1 MKKKLLAL
9 LVVLTLVVCFLA
21 SCGEC
26 KHETVGADGK
36 CTECGEQIKDPTP
49 TPDPEPEPEPE
60 HVCVD
65 ANGDFVC
72 DDPECGEPVIPPTPD
87 RTGKTY
93 DWDSANLKIQ
103 MNLTSS
109 GNELDATSKRY
120 MAGDEKASKN
130 AKIDTAVAD
139 RNLDMFETTK
149 ISIAYQYIEDNEKY
163 LDKTQGWGQYYIN
176 GIPADRST
184 YVDGETADMYC
195 GLAFDLTMASALGY
209 FHNLKAESIN
219 GTAVKNYFTFLLDD
233 YRPQFDQE
241 GYIYEFMQDLS
252 PIPES
257 KMYLLASNF
266 TLDVIRSIYCIPV
279 SVGLLESLDV
289 ADLPAGSDADGDG
302 KYEINEFYAMI
313 RNMGWTYDMLAELSA
328 AAYDNTSGE
337 ANANLNDVLGFAFD
351 NIMGLPKV
359 GFTYSVDFNWYN
371 MEMKEGVPE
380 YTVNAGATDALY
392 DIITAWE
399 NFFSKPGVIK
409 LASTKVDG
417 VTKQDAYWQMG
428 ATSNLMGIRER
439 FSLDKILFGGVLLL
453 GALDYDEY
461 QNMENGFGIAPIP
474 LYKAG
479 ANSQYTSAIHN
490 LARVIGILDKVSAD
504 RFSKCTA
511 YLDFQSINS
520 DEIRDLYNR
529 SLNFD
534 TGLGEEYNIEM
545 IEYLVDHIRNNR
557 DQYIENMMMRTDV
570 LGAANTPNSKYK
582 FGSFL
587 NGSQT
592 SANVRD
598 WFAEGK
604 ALKDVALKLLVAK
617 FVALP

>member
-1 MKKKLLAL
+1 MKKKLLVL
-9 LVVLTLVVCFLA
+9 LAVLTLVVCMLV

-26 KHETVGADGK
+26 EHETVGEDGK
-36 CTECGEQIKDPTP
+36 CTECGEQIEDP

-60 HVCVD
+60 PEHEGVD
-65 ANGDFVC
+65 ANRDFVC
-72 DDPECGEPVIPPTPD
+72 DDPGCGETVVPPTPD

-93 DWDSANLKIQ
+93 DWESANLKIQ
-103 MNLTSS
+103 MNLASS

-120 MAGDEKASKN
+120 MAGDASASKN

-139 RNLDMFETTK
+139 RNYDMFNTTK
-149 ISIAYQYIEDNEKY
+149 ISMAYQYIDDKANYLNE
-163 LDKTQGWGQYYIN
+163 TQGWGNYYRRAI
-176 GIPADRST
+176 AKDRST
-184 YVDGETADMYC
+184 YVEGETADMYC
-195 GLAFDLTMASALGY
+195 GFAFDLTMASALGY

-257 KMYLLASNF
+257 KMYLVASNF

-279 SVGLLESLDV
+279 SVGLLESLDID
-289 ADLPAGSDADGDG
+289 DLPEGSDADGDG
-302 KYEINEFYAMI
+302 KYEINEFYAMV
-313 RNMGWTYDMLAELSA
+313 RNMDWTYDMLAELSA
-328 AAYDNTSGE
+328 AAYDPTSGE
-337 ANANLNDVLGFAFD
+337 ADANLNDVLGFALD
-351 NIMGLPKV
+351 NYTGLPRL
-359 GFTYSVDFNWYN
+359 GFNFSVDFNWYN

-380 YTVNAGATDALY
+380 YTVNADATDALY

-399 NFFSKPGVIK
+399 SFFNKPGVIK
-409 LASTKVDG
+409 LATTPVDG
-417 VTKQDAYWQMG
+417 VTKEDAYWQMG
-428 ATSNLMGIRER
+428 AESNLLGIRER
-439 FSLDKILFGGVLLL
+439 FSLDKILFGGVLVL
-453 GALDYDEY
+453 GALDYDAY

-474 LYKAG
+474 LYKADE
-479 ANSQYTSAIHN
+479 NSQYTSAIHN

-511 YLDFQSINS
+511 YLDFQSLNS

-529 SLNFD
+529 SLNYD
-534 TGLGEEYNIEM
+534 TGLGDEYNIEM

-557 DQYIENMMMRTDV
+557 DQYIENMMNRSDV
-570 LGAANTPNSKYK
+570 LEDNIPDAKYK
-582 FGSFL
+582 FGNFL
-587 NGSQT
+587 QNQT
-592 SANVRD
+592 SATVRK
-598 WFAEGK
+598 WFGDAEVPK
-604 ALKDVALKLLVAK
+604 AEALQHLVAK